1 MRNLDIIQNFEQL
14 NLLYNQNNY
23 INPIIDYAIAINL
36 TTMAPKVSI
45 INGIQ
50 EKILNH
56 YKDWQQSTNEKTI
69 IATQNL
75 TFVEKEINSLHNI
88 DTPIDLFYVSLSN
101 IYDDIISLNQIQN
114 IFFMIDDDL
123 MKQRRKRIMKLTN
136 TQIYNYANNLFEA
149 FNDGD
154 QKLPIKI
161 SFYLQKNKNTLLQLA
176 QDIETSRIEIAKTY
190 GTLDEETNQY
200 IIPPEKMED
209 ANKELND
216 LFSLE
221 QDVQI
226 YTINIDNLSDDIT
239 ITTAQMEAIMFMIEQ

>member
-1 MRNLDIIQNFEQL
+1 
-14 NLLYNQNNY
+14 
-23 INPIIDYAIAINL
+23 
-36 TTMAPKVSI
+36 
-45 INGIQ
+45 
-50 EKILNH
+50 
-56 YKDWQQSTNEKTI
+56 
-69 IATQNL
+69 
-75 TFVEKEINSLHNI
+75 
-88 DTPIDLFYVSLSN
+88 
-101 IYDDIISLNQIQN
+101 
-114 IFFMIDDDL
+114 
-123 MKQRRKRIMKLTN
+123 MKLTN
-136 TQIYNYANNLFEA
+136 TQIFNYANNLFGA

-190 GTLDEETNQY
+190 GTLNEETSQY

-216 LFSLE
+216 LFNLE
-221 QDVQI
+221 QEVQI